1 MEIKMTIKFSDETMR
16 SEIEGS
22 GEFSLSTRIY
32 FQERL
37 RHRLYDLVMREFD
50 QYRSKGKTRA
60 QLAERLGKRPEQIIR
75 WLSGP
80 GNLTIDTLSDLLLGL
95 SGAEL
100 AMSLEYPTE
109 ERRQPPRLPEA
120 FLQAKKKA
128 KNSLTTTVVTQIRP
142 LSETAA
148 NAQTDAELPSLDDV
162 RGILN
167 PEVLDKESEQAN
179 TRDCVEAG
187 ETAATDRMTEADLAT
202 KLWDAWACGR
212 DDNDGWRKVARF
224 VRGMGQPE
232 ANARAERAEAA
243 VEAARRIIEATLLA
257 ETANAYGRGCEEKSR
272 QIAEA
277 MGMTIRPSR
286 ELTVTWNKDN

>member
-1 MEIKMTIKFSDETMR
+1 MR

-142 LSETAA
+142 LSETAVA
-148 NAQTDAELPSLDDV
+148 FLSVSTLSPKLTYTDS
-162 RGILN
+162 
-167 PEVLDKESEQAN
+167 
-179 TRDCVEAG
+179 
-187 ETAATDRMTEADLAT
+187 
-202 KLWDAWACGR
+202 
-212 DDNDGWRKVARF
+212 
-224 VRGMGQPE
+224 
-232 ANARAERAEAA
+232 
-243 VEAARRIIEATLLA
+243 
-257 ETANAYGRGCEEKSR
+257 
-272 QIAEA
+272 
-277 MGMTIRPSR
+277 IR
-286 ELTVTWNKDN
+286 